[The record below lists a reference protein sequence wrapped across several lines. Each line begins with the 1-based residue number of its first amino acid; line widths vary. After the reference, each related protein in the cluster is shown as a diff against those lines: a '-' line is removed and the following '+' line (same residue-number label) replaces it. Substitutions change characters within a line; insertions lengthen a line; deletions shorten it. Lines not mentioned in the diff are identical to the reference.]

1 MVGSVTQSGQQ
12 QFAAASKID
21 IAQAGFGQAVQNRA
35 VLVAGKV
42 TKAKVAEYKFPYQ
55 PNELIGVFGDRKQYR
70 VTMPDAKS
78 FSINYDRDGFNPMSN
93 MKPADRLDP
102 KDPVRQKQLVPMRI
116 LVNGE
121 MVDTNIWSQPTKTQV
136 IETLTRAFKD
146 KDGFK
151 FYGPERDDY
160 KNDMRNIAL
169 PAGQKADGTGKHIKG
184 DKVSYDAKDYQFI
197 YRGFIRKLGQD
208 VAARGGIPFSS
219 IDINNLGSNQ
229 LSYTPSNNLE
239 SLNFLV
245 DDLTQRN
252 ILTKGGK
259 LTVKTSPSSNELSY
273 SANVD
278 DTHRDENQIGYLAHA
293 SRKNNVEI
301 NLIHNSESYYVRKEY
316 TFKPNGTA
324 WLNGAQIVTS
334 TLMRDQNKK

>member
-1 MVGSVTQSGQQ
+1 MVGLVGQAGQQ
-12 QFAAASKID
+12 QFAAASKTD
-21 IAQAGFGQAVQNRA
+21 IAQAGFGQAVQNQP

-55 PNELIGVFGDRKQYR
+55 PNELIGVFGDRNQYR
-70 VTMPDAKS
+70 VTIPDAES
-78 FSINYDRDGFNPMSN
+78 FSINYDRGGFNPMSN

-121 MVDTNIWSQPTKTQV
+121 MVDTDIWSQPTKTQV

-151 FYGPERDDY
+151 FYGPERDNY
-160 KNDMRNIAL
+160 KNDMRNLAL

-208 VAARGGIPFSS
+208 VAARGGVPFAS
-219 IDINNLGSNQ
+219 ININNLENNQ
-229 LSYTPSNNLE
+229 LSYTPTNNLE

-245 DDLTQRN
+245 DDLKEKN

-259 LTVKTSPSSNELSY
+259 LTVKMSPSSKELSY

-278 DTHRDENQIGYLAHA
+278 NVSRNENQIDYLAYA

-301 NLIHNSESYYVRKEY
+301 KILFNDTNEYERKEY
-316 TFKPNGTA
+316 VFKPNGTA
-324 WLNGAQIVTS
+324 WLDGKQIVTS
-334 TLMRDQNKK
+334 ILMRDQKRR